1 MTDDRDLRRLFRE
14 RRDTD
19 EAGAPPF
26 SRVRRSEAAR
36 VRRSNRRSIAIPAIA
51 AVAVVLAVILLREE
65 TTPKSLRPEA
75 VASGASSPRWEDWT
89 APTDFLLE
97 IPGRE
102 LLASTPP
109 IGIGVAEIAGHDESR
124 SKGKQR

>member
-1 MTDDRDLRRLFRE
+1 MTGDPDLRRLFRE
-14 RRDTD
+14 RRDAD

-26 SRVRRSEAAR
+26 SRVRRPAAAR
-36 VRRSNRRSIAIPAIA
+36 GRRSSRRLIAAPAIA
-51 AVAVVLAVILLREE
+51 VVAVVLAVLLLREE
-65 TTPKSLRPEA
+65 NAPKSPGPEA
-75 VASGASSPRWEDWT
+75 VASRASSATWEDWT

-109 IGIGVAEIAGHDESR
+109 IGIGVVEIAGHDNPP
-124 SKGKQR
+124 SKGTQR